1 MSILKIMLRY
11 YLLLSLI
18 FGILLSYTTLGS
30 IPVANAVDMSVDTKC
45 VEKTLV
51 IVIMG
56 KDGNPLVNTS
66 VRTLKSLSTQQGIVN
81 EYQTDSTGTV
91 LIFTGSNTGYIWIS
105 KAGYNDQKIKVPLC
119 NIATTNQS
127 SNFIVDMSCS
137 DDVLVIKV
145 LKNTG
150 TPIPNAKVIT
160 YDSFNQYSNEFRTD
174 EKGILELRP
183 VFNTGKISITKSGFN
198 EQKMDT
204 KDCPYSINQYPIQS
218 NISQSPSSQ
227 TAQPSQIPGW
237 IKNNAKW
244 WADGTIT
251 ESDFLKGVEHLIQN
265 KIIKVSTVS
274 QSSSQEPVPE
284 WVKNNAKWWADGM
297 IDDKAFYQG
306 IEFLANNGILNI
318 KIEEK
323 VITKS
328 QLKQFFPSK
337 TSKDGVY
344 TIEELREELEVPGY
358 FLLRINDQYVTS
370 TSLSIFNEKNF
381 SKSNWEFEIKDY
393 IIGNPIFLKNA
404 KGLCYQ
410 TFQILEDIDNNGF
423 SCLVDNVRIDIIAG
437 HMENLSTIN
446 YAKSNLN
453 QILQKIGDYNSKKIE
468 LVFNQSTQVTIDE
481 TELVKAETFLVY
493 DNNLNDDYKIKEF
506 VKLDTSV
513 FSEQNMFLYK
523 GKYEYLAVVE
533 KGITFTDFDKQKIK
547 LLESS
552 DEDKTIFT
560 LPMNYGLC
568 VEINNSVGHNLS
580 CNVDGW
586 IFLVISIE
594 EGTPSEPTYELMDVM
609 LQKYY
614 YNKDSEF
621 TQSTKELV
629 KSGTFVAKKEKTYD
643 EIINSLVEVNVIS
656 CSISTNYVNWKGSV
670 TSLANQPIDVFLILS
685 GVDRNGKI
693 VTFVEEII
701 LDLYPGQTEYLSRLI
716 DDVSSFNEC
725 SYKLERVQLSN

>member
-1 MSILKIMLRY
+1 MLRN

-30 IPVANAVDMSVDTKC
+30 IPVANAADMSVDIKC
-45 VEKTLV
+45 VERTLV
-51 IVIMG
+51 IKILG
-56 KDGNPLVNTS
+56 KDGQPLENAK
-66 VRTLKSLSTQQGIVN
+66 VRTLKSMSTQSGFVN
-81 EYQTDSTGTV
+81 QYQTDAAGIIE
-91 LIFTGSNTGYIWIS
+91 LKTGSNTGYVWIS
-105 KAGYNDQKIKVPLC
+105 KAGYNDQKTKVPYC
-119 NIATTNQS
+119 NVASTINDLS
-127 SNFIVDMSCS
+127 DFSIDMNCS
-137 DDVLVIKV
+137 DNVLILKV
-145 LKNTG
+145 FTKSK
-150 TPIPNAKVIT
+150 TPIPNAKIIT

-183 VFNTGKISITKSGFN
+183 VFNTGKISITKIGYNIQTLNTINCVVS
-198 EQKMDT
+198 E
-204 KDCPYSINQYPIQS
+204 NQYV
-218 NISQSPSSQ
+218 SQ
-227 TAQPSQIPGW
+227 TTPSEKIPSPTIPSW

-656 CSISTNYVNWKGSV
+656 CSVSTNYVNWKGSV